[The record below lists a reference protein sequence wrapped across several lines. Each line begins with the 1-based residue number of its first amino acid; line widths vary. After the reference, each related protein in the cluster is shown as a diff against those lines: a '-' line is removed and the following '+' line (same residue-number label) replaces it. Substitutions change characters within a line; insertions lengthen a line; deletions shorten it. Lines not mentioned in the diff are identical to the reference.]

1 MTRTLWIGLVPMLL
15 AAPSAAQGVDESR
28 TLATPSFAG
37 PAPMTIER
45 RGFSFP
51 VVEFTEPNGARTR
64 QRGIIASKQVAS
76 GALIGI
82 GLFETMPK
90 VRGFTPDLAT
100 EGAPKRKRRAA
111 VGLTVKF

>member
-1 MTRTLWIGLVPMLL
+1 MLWIGLAPMLF
-15 AAPSAAQGVDESR
+15 AAPSTAQGWTESGPPAAQ
-28 TLATPSFAG
+28 AFAAE
-37 PAPMTIER
+37 APMQIER

-51 VVEFTEPNGARTR
+51 VIEYMEPNGARTR
-64 QRGIIASKQVAS
+64 QRGVIASKRVAP
-76 GALIGI
+76 GALVGI